1 VGSQL
6 LAEYWGERLA
16 ERIARRQRRLRYL
29 WMLALVGAGIHV
41 SAVPAER
48 SADPAEPYLGR
59 WDVTL
64 QTSERAY
71 SSWLDIQ
78 EVKGRLRVRMVG
90 RWGHARWLPHAE
102 IADGRISFISPKAE
116 EGRADTDM
124 IFEGRRSG
132 EELVGQTSGPDGTVW
147 TWRAERA
154 PSLARARAPHWG
166 EPIRLFDGK
175 DMSGWMAGNTAAP
188 AWRIA
193 DGTLVSPGHGADLQ
207 STAVFGDFKLHIEFN
222 CEPGANSG
230 VYLRG
235 RYEVQIEDDV
245 EPEGPSQRTGA
256 IYGYLAP
263 VVAAPRTPGV
273 WQTYDITLVG
283 RRVTV
288 VLNGKTLIDK
298 QEIPGITGGAL
309 DSREASPGPIVLQG
323 GDAGHVAY
331 RNIIVTPDI
340 SAASAR

>member
-1 VGSQL
+1 M
-6 LAEYWGERLA
+6 
-16 ERIARRQRRLRYL
+16 RLRYL
-29 WMLALVGAGIHV
+29 LMAALVGAGIHG
-41 SAVPAER
+41 SALPAAR
-48 SADPAEPYLGR
+48 SGDPAGPYLGR

-64 QTSERAY
+64 QTPERAY
-71 SSWLDIQ
+71 FSWLDIRK
-78 EVKGRLRVRMVG
+78 VKGRLRVRMVG
-90 RWGHARWLPHAE
+90 RWGHARWLPHAA

-132 EELVGQTSGPDGTVW
+132 DELMGQTSAPDGTVW

-166 EPIRLFDGK
+166 EPIRLFNGK
-175 DMSGWMAGNTAAP
+175 DISGWIAGNTAAQ
-188 AWRIA
+188 AWRVA
-193 DGTLVSPGHGADLQ
+193 DGTLVSPGNGADLQ
-207 STAVFGDFKLHIEFN
+207 STAVFEDFKLHIEFN
-222 CEPGANSG
+222 CAPGANSG

-245 EPEGPSQRTGA
+245 EPEGPDQRTGA

-273 WQTYDITLVG
+273 WETYDITLVG

-298 QEIPGITGGAL
+298 REISGITGGAI
-309 DSREASPGPIVLQG
+309 DSHEASPGPIVLQG
-323 GDAGHVAY
+323 SDGGHVAY
-331 RNIIVTPDI
+331 RNIIVTPGL
-340 SAASAR
+340 SAASAQ